1 MIMPLIEMFF
11 IYICF
16 HLVLNHKQNIADIL
30 EDYDQT
36 KNNFKQLLNHSYSH
50 NQQLIYNTESKFD
63 KNRPHN
69 LTMDEMDTIMFCS
82 IIVQENLRIR
92 KTEIEYLTKKM
103 NLSSTNP
110 VYEKIGTDI
119 FEVCI
124 KKANIKIVNTFII
137 NLTYFNNFKW
147 SKNFEKFGQISF
159 NRYKT
164 RSDLYLTHSQRILLS
179 LYERVDEI
187 FRQKRVDQL
196 EKFEKEKKQGIKDED
211 L

>member
-1 MIMPLIEMFF
+1 MIMPIIEMFF
-11 IYICF
+11 FDICL
-16 HLVLNHKQNIADIL
+16 HLVLNHKQNLADIL

-36 KNNFKQLLNHSYSH
+36 KNNFNQLLNLSYSH

-63 KNRPHN
+63 KNHPHN

-124 KKANIKIVNTFII
+124 KKANIKIVNTFIK
-137 NLTYFNNFKW
+137 NLNYFNNFKW
-147 SKNFEKFGQISF
+147 NKNFEKFGQISF